1 MQRLLAA
8 CLLFCAPWL
17 ASAAALEELK
27 LLNEQPVSGVSGGNL
42 SGLAWCDG
50 ALWAVS
56 DRDDQQLYRLE
67 SDASQWQA
75 SAETFVAPPAPD
87 AALPW
92 GLRMRNWA
100 AGQVRGGEL
109 DFEGLSCDAA
119 GNRYLVSEA
128 HAAVLQLPVIGEPNW
143 LKLPP
148 SLVRQAR
155 ASGMLLHFN
164 SLLEG
169 IAVDPAGERLYLA
182 AERMR
187 RGLLVVHK
195 QRSTWRCT
203 GGCVLFSEAGT
214 APAPEQLGAEEQP
227 RDFSGLAFHN
237 EKLFTLERQAHRICR
252 RSLSTAEVE
261 RCWSFAAE
269 ALTPERLYP
278 PSYGLAEALW
288 VDQDGAWIGVDNGR
302 FSRADGESRPI
313 IWRLSAPKDGW
324 GSKP

>member
-1 MQRLLAA
+1 MQRLLAV
-8 CLLFCAPWL
+8 CLLLCAPL
-17 ASAAALEELK
+17 LVNAAALEELK

-42 SGLAWCDG
+42 SGLAWCED

-67 SDASQWQA
+67 SDQAQWQA
-75 SAETFVAPPAPD
+75 TAETFVAPPAPD
-87 AALPW
+87 VRLPW
-92 GLRMRNWA
+92 GLRMRSWV
-100 AGQVRGGEL
+100 AGLVRGGEL
-109 DFEGLSCDAA
+109 DFEGISCDAA

-143 LKLPP
+143 LNLPQG
-148 SLVRQAR
+148 LVRQAR
-155 ASGMLLHFN
+155 ASGMLLHSN
-164 SLLEG
+164 ALLEG

-182 AERMR
+182 AEQRR

-195 QRSTWRCT
+195 QRSIWRCT

-214 APAPEQLGAEEQP
+214 EPSPAQLGTEEQP

-252 RSLSTAEVE
+252 RNLSNAEVE

-269 ALTPERLYP
+269 ALTPERRYP
-278 PSYGLAEALW
+278 PAYGMAEALW
-288 VDQDGAWIGVDNGR
+288 VDQDGAWVGVDNGR
-302 FSRADGESRPI
+302 FNRADGESRPI
-313 IWRLSAPKDGW
+313 IWRFAAPQGGW
-324 GSKP
+324 SGKP

>member
-1 MQRLLAA
+1 MQRLLAV
-8 CLLFCAPWL
+8 CLLLCSPLL

-56 DRDDQQLYRLE
+56 DRDDQQLYRLQ
-67 SDASQWQA
+67 SDESQWQA
-75 SAETFVAPPAPD
+75 TAETFVAPPVPD
-87 AALPW
+87 VALPW
-92 GLRMRNWA
+92 GLRVRSWG
-100 AGQVRGGEL
+100 AGLVRGGEL
-109 DFEGLSCDAA
+109 DFEGISCDAA

-143 LKLPP
+143 LKLPQG
-148 SLVRQAR
+148 LVRQAR

-169 IAVDPAGERLYLA
+169 IAIDPAGERLYLA

-195 QRSTWRCT
+195 QRSIWRCT

-214 APAPEQLGAEEQP
+214 EPAPEQLGAEEQP

-252 RSLSTAEVE
+252 RNLSNAEVE

-269 ALTPERLYP
+269 ALTPERRYP
-278 PSYGLAEALW
+278 PTYGMAEALW
-288 VDQDGAWIGVDNGR
+288 VDQDGAWVGVDNGR
-302 FSRADGESRPI
+302 FSRADGEARPI
-313 IWRLSAPKDGW
+313 IWRFAAPKGGW
-324 GSKP
+324 GGKP